1 MRTIQIHETG
11 GPDVLQLHESA
22 PPEPG
27 PGQVRVRVAAA
38 GLNYIDTYH
47 RTGLYKLPLP
57 FTPGLECAGTIEAVG
72 PGVTGW
78 SVGERV
84 ATASGIGAY
93 AELALAPA
101 ARLVRLPAAVDTKLG
116 AAVMLQGLTAHYLA
130 YSTYPLK
137 PGATCVV
144 TAAAGGV
151 GLLLVQIASRLGARV
166 IGLCGSEAKASLAR
180 AAGADEVINYTREPF
195 AARVRELTNGMGADV
210 VYDSVGATTFEA
222 SLDSLRP
229 RGMMVSFGN
238 ASGPVPS
245 VSPLTLSSKGSL
257 FLTRPTLAHYI
268 ASEEELAWRAG
279 DLFSRMAAGE
289 LDVRIDREFPLHEAA
304 EAHRLLESRQTS
316 GKVLIIP

>member
-11 GPDVLQLHESA
+11 APDVLQLGESA

-57 FTPGLECAGTIEAVG
+57 FTPGLEFAGTIEAVG
-72 PGVTGW
+72 SGVTGW

-93 AELALAPA
+93 AEQALAPA
-101 ARLVRLPAAVDTKLG
+101 ARLVRIPEAVDLKLG

-137 PGATCVV
+137 RGDTCVV

-166 IGLCGSEAKASLAR
+166 IGLCSSEAKASLAR
-180 AAGADEVINYTREPF
+180 AAGADEVINYTSEPF
-195 AARVRELTNGMGADV
+195 AARVRELTGGMGADV
-210 VYDSVGATTFEA
+210 IYDSVGATTFEA

-245 VSPLTLSSKGSL
+245 VSPLLLSSKGSL

-279 DLFSRMAAGE
+279 DLFSWMAAGE
-289 LDVRIDREFPLHEAA
+289 LDVRVDREFPLHEAA

>member
-1 MRTIQIHETG
+1 
-11 GPDVLQLHESA
+11 
-22 PPEPG
+22 
-27 PGQVRVRVAAA
+27 
-38 GLNYIDTYH
+38 
-47 RTGLYKLPLP
+47 
-57 FTPGLECAGTIEAVG
+57 
-72 PGVTGW
+72 
-78 SVGERV
+78 
-84 ATASGIGAY
+84 
-93 AELALAPA
+93 
-101 ARLVRLPAAVDTKLG
+101 
-116 AAVMLQGLTAHYLA
+116 MLQGLTAHYLA

-137 PGATCVV
+137 PGDTCVV

-151 GLLLVQIASRLGARV
+151 GLLLVQIAHRLGARV

-195 AARVRELTNGMGADV
+195 AARVRELTDGIGADV
-210 VYDSVGATTFEA
+210 MYDSVGATTFEA

-279 DLFSRMAAGE
+279 DLFSWMAAGE
-289 LDVRIDREFPLHEAA
+289 LEVRIDREFPLHEAA

>member
-11 GPDVLQLHESA
+11 GPDVLQLGESA

-47 RTGLYKLPLP
+47 RTGLYTLPLP
-57 FTPGLECAGTIEAVG
+57 FTPGLEFAGTIEAVG

-93 AELALAPA
+93 AEQALAPA
-101 ARLVRLPAAVDTKLG
+101 ARLVRMPESVDLKRG

-137 PGATCVV
+137 PGDTCVV

-180 AAGADEVINYTREPF
+180 AAGANEVINYTREPF
-195 AARVRELTNGMGADV
+195 AARVRELTDGVGADV
-210 VYDSVGATTFEA
+210 MYDSVGATTFEA

-245 VSPLTLSSKGSL
+245 VSPLLLSSKGSL

-279 DLFSRMAAGE
+279 DLFSWMAAGE